1 MSLLISGPWHVRK
14 KAKSLP
20 LNKAPGPDKVS
31 AQIIKDCLPVIL
43 GPLTEI
49 INCSILTIIF
59 PNKWKEAEVI
69 SILKGGDYEEAANNR
84 PLSLL
89 TVASKVCEK
98 IVLSQSTTYLLK
110 HNRLTT
116 HQSGHKKA
124 LSTETLNVYLTDRIL
139 EAMNRKNLTALV
151 LLDLSKAFDSIQ
163 HQKLL
168 LKLSPSTVNWFK
180 SYLSGALSICPNWFH
195 SFGTPAN
202 NTRSPTRRNHLC
214 FSAST
219 STICPRLLILA
230 AWSHTWMTR
239 KYSCHSRWL
248 RLTQPAI
255 EMLEQD
261 LRNVA
266 QWCCANNLLINSS
279 KTKLLFIGTRHDI
292 LLSWWEGY
300 QKFPKCPSLVGYYNQ
315 LLQPRTWESLWTP
328 T

>member
-1 MSLLISGPWHVRK
+1 MRK
-14 KAKSLP
+14 KAKSLS

-69 SILKGGDYEEAANNR
+69 PILKGGDYEEAANNR

-124 LSTETLNVYLTDRIL
+124 LSTETLNIYLTDRIL

-180 SYLSGALSICPNWFH
+180 SYLSEALSICPN
-195 SFGTPAN
+195 
-202 NTRSPTRRNHLC
+202 
-214 FSAST
+214 
-219 STICPRLLILA
+219 
-230 AWSHTWMTR
+230 
-239 KYSCHSRWL
+239 
-248 RLTQPAI
+248 
-255 EMLEQD
+255 
-261 LRNVA
+261 
-266 QWCCANNLLINSS
+266 
-279 KTKLLFIGTRHDI
+279 
-292 LLSWWEGY
+292 
-300 QKFPKCPSLVGYYNQ
+300 
-315 LLQPRTWESLWTP
+315 
-328 T
+328 